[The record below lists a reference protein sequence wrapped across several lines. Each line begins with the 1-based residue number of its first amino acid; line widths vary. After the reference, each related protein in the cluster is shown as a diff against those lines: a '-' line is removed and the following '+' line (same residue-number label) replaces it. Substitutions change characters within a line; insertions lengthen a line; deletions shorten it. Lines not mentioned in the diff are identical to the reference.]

1 MPCIF
6 LVLSLP
12 SILAGDRSFLIPLIV
27 IWAVFCLFIRKAGG
41 RKSIEKHTGKLYSK
55 RQKQLIPGER
65 ELEIEG
71 DFLVERSQHV
81 ETKVGF
87 EVVEKIGLSPDYAFI
102 YIGPLRAF
110 IIPKSKVTEGDYEG
124 FVVEAKRR
132 IEERDGPE
140 EGREKTKSRQ
150 IIIDP
155 RELHYED
162 LNFGKHSGLGI
173 ASFVISLGVI
183 GLDVLTILAGLIV
196 GIILPGIFSD
206 ESRFLA
212 ILASVIFLGG
222 AVAFIGFF
230 LGISGVSQKNR
241 KKVFAILGIIFNAII
256 LLSLAG
262 LCAAAAFS

>member
-1 MPCIF
+1 
-6 LVLSLP
+6 
-12 SILAGDRSFLIPLIV
+12 
-27 IWAVFCLFIRKAGG
+27 LFIRKAGG
-41 RKSIEKHTGKLYSK
+41 RKSIEKHIGKLYSK

-65 ELEIEG
+65 ELEIDG
-71 DFLVERSQHV
+71 DRLIERSEHV
-81 ETKVGF
+81 ETNAGF

-102 YIGPLRAF
+102 YIGPLRAY
-110 IIPKSKVTEGDYEG
+110 IIPKSKVAEGDYEG
-124 FVVEAKRR
+124 FVGEVKRR
-132 IEERDGPE
+132 IEQRSEPG
-140 EGREKTKSRQ
+140 GAWEKNKPRQ

-196 GIILPGIFSD
+196 GIILPGIFAD

-222 AVAFIGFF
+222 GIAFIGLF
-230 LGISGVSQKNR
+230 LGISGASQKNR
-241 KKVFAILGIIFNAII
+241 KKIFAILGIIFNAVI
-256 LLSLAG
+256 LLGLAG
-262 LCAAAAFS
+262 LCTAAALS